1 MLLMP
6 YNIVFASSTGERF
19 GKIEAKFSIIQRSK
33 VCVLHLFMIKYK
45 VNALEPIS
53 STCPKRYSCP
63 KYYQNKYLLK
73 KPYANVMV
81 CGWDEFDGGHLYLGP
96 YKYRLRK

>member
-1 MLLMP
+1 MLPMH
-6 YNIVFASSTGERF
+6 YNIVFASSTGERL

-33 VCVLHLFMIKYK
+33 VCALQLFMVKYK

-63 KYYQNKYLLK
+63 KYYQNKFLYLLK
-73 KPYANVMV
+73 KFYPKVMV
-81 CGWDEFDGGHLYLGP
+81 YG
-96 YKYRLRK
+96 

>member
-1 MLLMP
+1 MH
-6 YNIVFASSTGERF
+6 YNIVFSYGTER
-19 GKIEAKFSIIQRSK
+19 GLVKLKQNSALSRDLRYVHYSYSWE
-33 VCVLHLFMIKYK
+33 KYK

-63 KYYQNKYLLK
+63 KYYQNKYLLEN
-73 KPYANVMV
+73 PYPNVMV
-81 CGWDEFDGGHLYLGP
+81 CGWDEFDGGHPYLGP